1 MDDLRA
7 LLLLLGLIILGL
19 IVWLHRRR
27 TQQPRQQ
34 AGFRPHAK
42 EPTLGR
48 PSPAAH
54 EPGAESDSAPT
65 FEADA
70 EYRET
75 HTQPGLQGLS
85 PGFDEFA
92 EVLTLYVRS
101 KHGQPIGGPALSD
114 AATRAG
120 LTFGEMNIYHRRQEG
135 LDQPVFSMANLVAP
149 GDFNPDDWDR
159 FETPGVSL
167 FAQLPGPISALDC
180 WDSMLAT
187 ATRLTELLDSEILD
201 ANRVLL
207 SRKRIGEIREQ
218 MRQLDRE
225 TGFLNDD
232 E

>member
-7 LLLLLGLIILGL
+7 LLLLLGGVILAG
-19 IVWLHRRR
+19 IVWAHRKR
-27 TQQPRQQ
+27 TTQPRHQ
-34 AGFRPHAK
+34 ADFRTDPRSHGQ
-42 EPTLGR
+42 EPTLDDPRVGT
-48 PSPAAH
+48 
-54 EPGAESDSAPT
+54 EGDGDGDS
-65 FEADA
+65 
-70 EYRET
+70 EYRQAPI
-75 HTQPGLQGLS
+75 QPGLKGLS

-92 EVLTLYVRS
+92 EVITLYVRA
-101 KHGQPIGGPALSD
+101 KHGQPITGPALSD

-120 LTFGEMNIYHRRQEG
+120 LSFGEMNIYHRRQEG

-149 GDFNPDDWDR
+149 GDFNPDDWAS
-159 FETPGVSL
+159 FQTPGVSL

-187 ATRLTELLDSEILD
+187 ATRLTELLDAEILD

-207 SRKRIGEIREQ
+207 SRKRVGEIREQ

-225 TGFLNDD
+225 TGFLSDD